1 MNNVR
6 VCPIWGTKTSSEIP
20 VTRDGRTV
28 DSRRAGGMYF
38 VSRRAEASLEK
49 LSKRFKARLT
59 SWLVDKRRLGEECPE
74 ITDETIERTRH
85 RKDLRVGE
93 RADRLLQYMDRETSE
108 IGELFSFRITSEMYS
123 NSDMTLTLD
132 EINYMEMLAVSE
144 SVKWP
149 ELEYLL
155 EHLKSK
161 GFVVR
166 SGQNNRD
173 QECLVTPDGYSRLAD
188 LEQVHTD
195 SSKAFVAMW
204 FHESMEDVWLQGI
217 APAIKEAGYEAVRID
232 KKEHVNKIDDEI
244 IAEIRRSRFVVADFT
259 HGEAGVRGGVYY
271 EAGFA
276 HGLDIPVIF
285 SCRKSALADVHLDTR
300 QYNHIVWETPDEL
313 RESLRNRIA
322 AVIGDGP
329 YRKGAVED
337 LEQGKTR

>member
-28 DSRRAGGMYF
+28 DSRRAGGTYF

-59 SWLVDKRRLGEECPE
+59 SWLVDQRRLGEECPE

-123 NSDMTLTLD
+123 NSNMTLTLD

-149 ELEYLL
+149 ELEV
-155 EHLKSK
+155 
-161 GFVVR
+161 FV
-166 SGQNNRD
+166 G
-173 QECLVTPDGYSRLAD
+173 TP
-188 LEQVHTD
+188 
-195 SSKAFVAMW
+195 K
-204 FHESMEDVWLQGI
+204 
-217 APAIKEAGYEAVRID
+217 
-232 KKEHVNKIDDEI
+232 
-244 IAEIRRSRFVVADFT
+244 
-259 HGEAGVRGGVYY
+259 
-271 EAGFA
+271 
-276 HGLDIPVIF
+276 
-285 SCRKSALADVHLDTR
+285 
-300 QYNHIVWETPDEL
+300 
-313 RESLRNRIA
+313 
-322 AVIGDGP
+322 
-329 YRKGAVED
+329 
-337 LEQGKTR
+337 EQGFRGSIWSK